1 MKAFLRRILRRCIK
15 HGYKLPLGVR
25 ARNQFLVLEREVS
38 INKVL
43 STLSPNGVVLSGPFK
58 GMRYPWFKSAGS
70 VVAPKILGTY
80 EKELQPIMLRPA
92 FQLYSKVVDIGAAEG
107 YYAVGSALRNT
118 KAQVHAFEAN
128 EVACGLLREMCVLN
142 AVEQRVRVSGY
153 CDTKALAETA
163 VAERGLVICDV
174 EGYELELLGGPFIRK
189 SDRFDLL
196 VETHDFVHSGVTA
209 ALIARFQASHCI
221 QVIHSTER
229 TCRDFPIQCDSLQPF
244 EKLYSLHEGRPCP
257 MTWLWMQSKNLS
269 QSCGGSRRL
278 N

>member
-1 MKAFLRRILRRCIK
+1 M
-15 HGYKLPLGVR
+15 
-25 ARNQFLVLEREVS
+25 
-38 INKVL
+38 
-43 STLSPNGVVLSGPFK
+43 SPNGVVLSGPFK

-92 FQLYSKVVDIGAAEG
+92 FQSYSKVVDIGAGEG

-118 KAQVHAFEAN
+118 EAQVHAFEASQI
-128 EVACGLLREMCVLN
+128 ACSLLREMCVLN
-142 AVEQRVRVSGY
+142 HVEQRVRISGF

-174 EGYELELLGGPFIRK
+174 DGCELELLGGTFLGK

-196 VETHDFVHSGVTA
+196 VETHDFVHSGITT

-221 QVIHSTER
+221 HVIQSTER
-229 TCRDFPIQCDSLQPF
+229 TCRDFPIECDSLHPF

-257 MTWLWMQSKNLS
+257 MTWLWMQPKSLVAS
-269 QSCGGSRRL
+269 
-278 N
+278 